1 MPYITNKGGAVHP
14 VSDEDFA
21 DYVARPNGEFRAST
35 DEEIATSQAR
45 EQAWRDSLE
54 PVKTAAKAVKDEDV
68 IIGAYEG
75 LEGAVKDEA
84 KSRDAIVNLYK
95 GGK

>member
-21 DYVARPNGEFRAST
+21 DYVNRPGNEFRAST

-45 EQAWRDSLE
+45 EQAWRDSVH
-54 PVKTAAKAVKDEDV
+54 PVKSAPE
-68 IIGAYEG
+68 
-75 LEGAVKDEA
+75 AVKDEA

>member
-1 MPYITNKGGAVHP
+1 MPYITNKGGVHP

-21 DYVARPNGEFRAST
+21 DYVNRPGNEFRAST

-45 EQAWRDSLE
+45 EKAWRDSLE
-54 PVKTAAKAVKDEDV
+54 PVKSAPE
-68 IIGAYEG
+68 
-75 LEGAVKDEA
+75 AVKDEA